1 MNIFKKVSHRFFK
14 TNNLNVIGK
23 FYFIKH
29 NRFFPSPKPSSAGL
43 PIPACSNHFCRVE
56 NMYQPSTAY
65 FRLSVCTCVCVQP
78 AMVQCLLRVC
88 TLSGPCCSGCMHSIA
103 AYLFFPH
110 LTTFRWYWVSVS
122 LSVSWPIG
130 TMLSLSGMLCVF
142 VCTHLCDCVQGFSL
156 EFPLLMR

>member
-23 FYFIKH
+23 FYFIKE
-29 NRFFPSPKPSSAGL
+29 NPNFPSPKPSSAGL

-65 FRLSVCTCVCVQP
+65 FRLSVCTCVSSP

-103 AYLFFPH
+103 AHLFFPH

-122 LSVSWPIG
+122 LSLLHDPSAPCYHFPACCVCLCAHICVIVFWAFPWS
-130 TMLSLSGMLCVF
+130 SLC
-142 VCTHLCDCVQGFSL
+142 
-156 EFPLLMR
+156 